1 VGTGGPA
8 FRRLAATA
16 ILLLCAA
23 LAVYAGLRTIYGS
36 RPVYVHVRWAAATEQ
51 ELRRELEER
60 FSLAD
65 GVRLEGETWGYV
77 LTDVSTD
84 NIGGLISD
92 PAVQD
97 THQLHRTAYRPG
109 YLVPRLPYPATYPWI
124 PAAMEMGALILAALS
139 LLAFGAVAVESLSP
153 ASARGPVPALR
164 HALLHPIAAL
174 RAAAS
179 TLAQWIESR
188 IPIASPE
195 SAALFRV
202 LFGLALLAIV
212 LQRPVDPAWADTP
225 ANALSPVHRAL
236 VRLFAGQSGIAN
248 ALAPWIAVCGAL
260 FIGGLFT
267 RTAFALTTLG
277 VLAWAVLYTTR
288 TTYHTI
294 SAMLVAL
301 LCLQGVRWGDA
312 WSVDAWRRRS
322 TGLKLAPARA
332 YGYVTWLPGFVLG
345 LIFFAAAFAKLR
357 DSGLAWI
364 LNGTVKY
371 HFLSDSRQAMVD
383 WGLQLGRHH
392 GVAVV
397 LSFGAIAIESLVIA
411 GALSQRYS
419 FRFLAGAAS
428 LALLSGFTLLQGLF
442 WPGWWILLLSFL
454 PWHLVGRP
462 ASGAAVPVAALRAPA
477 AVALALIVVQL
488 GVSLTRLEVS
498 PFLSTYDMYATTYA
512 SPAEYEQKS
521 ADTFWLGA
529 TDGSG
534 VRRQC
539 RISRREAD
547 VITGLATASDPDRIR
562 DEAIRRCFGE
572 ATHMTDMAVEG
583 SRVRVD
589 WDRWRPLEPVRVRIE
604 EQVQPG
610 R

>member
-1 VGTGGPA
+1 V
-8 FRRLAATA
+8 
-16 ILLLCAA
+16 
-23 LAVYAGLRTIYGS
+23 
-36 RPVYVHVRWAAATEQ
+36 
-51 ELRRELEER
+51 
-60 FSLAD
+60 
-65 GVRLEGETWGYV
+65 
-77 LTDVSTD
+77 
-84 NIGGLISD
+84 
-92 PAVQD
+92 
-97 THQLHRTAYRPG
+97 
-109 YLVPRLPYPATYPWI
+109 
-124 PAAMEMGALILAALS
+124 
-139 LLAFGAVAVESLSP
+139 
-153 ASARGPVPALR
+153 
-164 HALLHPIAAL
+164 
-174 RAAAS
+174 
-179 TLAQWIESR
+179 
-188 IPIASPE
+188 
-195 SAALFRV
+195 
-202 LFGLALLAIV
+202 
-212 LQRPVDPAWADTP
+212 
-225 ANALSPVHRAL
+225 
-236 VRLFAGQSGIAN
+236 N

-260 FIGGLFT
+260 VIAGLFT

-322 TGLKLAPARA
+322 AGPGPASSRT

-345 LIFFAAAFAKLR
+345 LIFVAAAFAKLR
-357 DSGLAWI
+357 DSGVAWI

-383 WGLQLGRHH
+383 WGLQLGQYHA
-392 GVAVV
+392 VAVA

-411 GALSQRYS
+411 GALSQRYG
-419 FRFLAGAAS
+419 FRFMAGAAS

-454 PWHLVGRP
+454 PWHLVRRSE
-462 ASGAAVPVAALRAPA
+462 AGAASPEGMLRAPA
-477 AVALALIVVQL
+477 AVVLSLIVVQL

-529 TDGSG
+529 ADGSG

-547 VITGLATASDPDRIR
+547 VLAGLATASEPDRIR
-562 DEAIRRCFGE
+562 DEAIQRCFGE

-589 WDRWRPLEPVRVRIE
+589 WERWRPLEPVRVRIE
-604 EQVQPG
+604 EQILPG